1 MGILSRAEE
10 LILLAVW
17 RLQKEAYGATIL
29 NLLTEQTGTDW
40 SIAGVY
46 APLKRLSSNGFLLA
60 IQGHPTPER
69 GGRSKR
75 YYQLTQK
82 GVSALGAVKS
92 INEQVWKNL
101 PEFAI
106 AS

>member
-1 MGILSRAEE
+1 MGLLSRAEE

-17 RLQKEAYGATIL
+17 RLQKEAYGATIR
-29 NLLTEQTGTDW
+29 NLLTEQTGSDW

-46 APLKRLSSNGFLLA
+46 APLIRLSGSGFILA
-60 IQGHPTPER
+60 IQGDPTPER

-75 YYQLTQK
+75 YYRLTRK
-82 GVSALGAVKS
+82 GVSALNSVKS
-92 INEQVWKNL
+92 VNEQVWQNL
-101 PEFAI
+101 PEIAI

>member
-1 MGILSRAEE
+1 MGILSRPEE

-17 RLQKEAYGATIL
+17 RLQKEAYGATIR
-29 NLLTEQTGTDW
+29 NLLTEQTGNDW

-46 APLKRLSSNGFLLA
+46 APLKRLSSNGLILA
-60 IQGHPTPER
+60 IQGDPTPER

-75 YYQLTQK
+75 YYRLTQE
-82 GVSALGAVKS
+82 GVSALNAVKS
-92 INEQVWKNL
+92 INEQVWQNL
-101 PEFAI
+101 PEIAI

>member
-1 MGILSRAEE
+1 MELLSRPEE

-17 RLQKEAYGATIL
+17 RLQKEAYGATIR
-29 NLLTEQTGTDW
+29 NLLTEQTGNDW

-46 APLKRLSSNGFLLA
+46 APLKRLSGNGFILA
-60 IQGHPTPER
+60 IQGNPTPER

-75 YYQLTQK
+75 YYQLTRK
-82 GVSALGAVKS
+82 GVSALSAVKS
-92 INEQVWKNL
+92 VNEQVWQNL
-101 PEFAI
+101 PEIVI